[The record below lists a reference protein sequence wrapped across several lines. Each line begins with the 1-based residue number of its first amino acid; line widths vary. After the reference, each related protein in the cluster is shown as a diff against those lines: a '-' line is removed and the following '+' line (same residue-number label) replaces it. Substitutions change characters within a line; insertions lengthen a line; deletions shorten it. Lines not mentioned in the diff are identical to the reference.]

1 MRVSGF
7 SLLCGMKEKFNM
19 TEFNEILALPNCQ
32 ISPVYYVP
40 QSKCWAFLLPPPPP
54 APPPTPYKTF
64 HLESPGDPCEPWVL
78 LIDNFQW

>member
-40 QSKCWAFLLPPPPP
+40 QSKCWVFLLPPLLQNFPLG
-54 APPPTPYKTF
+54 K
-64 HLESPGDPCEPWVL
+64 PWGPMWAVS
-78 LIDNFQW
+78 IINW